1 MEGTFE
7 QRREADRRS
16 TYGALMLATFATA
29 RRPLS
34 FQDLVSVVAPQGARL
49 SDVADWL
56 ATARQSGMVT
66 DEGFEH
72 DDDGATVGPRL
83 FRLADAARAVI
94 RVDRRHQDRRA
105 GSA

>member
-1 MEGTFE
+1 MEGTSDD
-7 QRREADRRS
+7 RRELDRRS
-16 TYGALMLATFATA
+16 GYGALMLACFASA

-56 ATARQSGMVT
+56 ATARQSGMLE
-66 DEGFEH
+66 DAGFEEGP
-72 DDDGATVGPRL
+72 DGTVVGPRL
-83 FRLADAARAVI
+83 FTMAESARAVI
-94 RVDRRHQDRRA
+94 RVDRRHRDRRA